1 MYHKSTNRKGSLI
14 CDQDSALI
22 SFELFMFLEISH
34 FLPVLASP
42 KIFAD
47 GSGFK
52 FKYYAIDYTCA
63 KFHAF
68 RTKCTL
74 ISPFDYTNCCKT
86 LKGENDGSPQKQ
98 TLHNE
103 RLETNIWESPVP
115 RLSNV
120 HFHLQLPE
128 ERKCDCGYCV
138 CGRER
143 EREIHAH
150 THAHV
155 HAHACTHT
163 CTHAHAH
170 AHAHTCTDMCMR
182 TCTHAHMHTHVHAH
196 MHTCAH
202 ARTHA
207 QV

>member
-1 MYHKSTNRKGSLI
+1 
-14 CDQDSALI
+14 
-22 SFELFMFLEISH
+22 MFLEISH

-68 RTKCTL
+68 WTKCTL
-74 ISPFDYTNCCKT
+74 ISPCDYTNCCKT
-86 LKGENDGSPQKQ
+86 LKDENDGIPQKQ

-103 RLETNIWESPVP
+103 RLETNIWEPPVP

-120 HFHLQLPE
+120 HFHVQLPE

-143 EREIHAH
+143 ERFMHTHMHTCMCTHAH
-150 THAHV
+150 THAHMHMRMYMHTHAQTCACA
-155 HAHACTHT
+155 HAHMRTCTHT
-163 CTHAHAH
+163 CTGII
-170 AHAHTCTDMCMR
+170 TFSM
-182 TCTHAHMHTHVHAH
+182 
-196 MHTCAH
+196 
-202 ARTHA
+202 
-207 QV
+207 Q